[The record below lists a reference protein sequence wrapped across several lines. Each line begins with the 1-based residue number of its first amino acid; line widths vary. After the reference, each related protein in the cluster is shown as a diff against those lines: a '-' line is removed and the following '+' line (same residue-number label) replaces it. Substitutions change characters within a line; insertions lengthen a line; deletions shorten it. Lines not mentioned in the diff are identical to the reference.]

1 MQKITAQN
9 EMNFCEDDNDDD
21 DDDDDASKQVG
32 PAMI

>member
-9 EMNFCEDDNDDD
+9 EMDLCEDDNDDD
-21 DDDDDASKQVG
+21 DDDDDAPKQAG